1 MVDDPFAGGLPINFG
16 SRELDTVWIAT
27 LRKSSSRLPLID
39 NGYLIG
45 RNLVFEER
53 YAGGDNEKVPA
64 LIAELLALKVDVL
77 VTVGT
82 AVSLAA
88 RHATSTCRSS
98 ACGRFTDL
106 AKGYVVTDPFSRYG
120 EVNQTYRGHPFQR
133 D

>member
-1 MVDDPFAGGLPINFG
+1 MTRSRAVCRSTSGAANWTRYGSQLSGSPAAGF
-16 SRELDTVWIAT
+16 
-27 LRKSSSRLPLID
+27 PLID